1 MRINENISAVIT
13 NKHLLNTENSLS
25 DVMERLSSGL
35 KLNHAGDDPSGM
47 AISKKMQAQIDGLD
61 QASTNALNGSS
72 VLETADGALNEV
84 TNMLQRMRELAVQ
97 AANGTNSLS
106 DKQAAQDE
114 IESLKQEIDR
124 VASTTEF
131 NTKNLLDGSLDN
143 RNYGEHF
150 TLAQTSAEVE
160 VGTYQFKVEKAATQA
175 AETLT
180 TPDISSTSASSSTG
194 FVPSEGYISING
206 STASLNPDMTN
217 EEVYESLRN
226 AAEIGEAEF
235 DDNNQIKSTAYGK
248 DAVLSLTFSDAAI
261 AGSFGVDLSNA
272 TVNPDGS
279 YTVLVSGEDAVVDLN
294 PSGITGKNA
303 FSDHASATAKLDGNK
318 LTISDEG
325 GFKMTM
331 KLESGFEEGS
341 TVTKADGT
349 TETSDGVISMDV
361 TDIGMMQFQIGANE
375 NQLMKIKIPAMDTK
389 SMYIDDVDVTTINGA
404 GHAISKLDDAIAY
417 VSAARSSLGA
427 YTNRLDYSK
436 SSLDTTSENMT
447 QAISRIQDADMAEE
461 MTEYT
466 KDNVLQQAATSVLA
480 QANQLPQTA
489 LQLLQ

>member
-1 MRINENISAVIT
+1 MKINENISAVVT
-13 NKHLLNTENSLS
+13 NKHLLRTENSLS

-61 QASTNALNGSS
+61 QASTNALNGTS

-84 TNMLQRMRELAVQ
+84 TSMLQRMRELSVQ

-143 RNYGEHF
+143 RNYAEHV
-150 TLAQTSAEVE
+150 TLAQTSEEVE
-160 VGTYQFKVEKAATQA
+160 TGTYQFKVEKAAVQA
-175 AETLT
+175 NSDFSL
-180 TPDISSTSASSSTG
+180 PDISSSADSTG
-194 FVPSEGYISING
+194 FVSKKSSLSING
-206 STASLNPDMTN
+206 SEVSLNPDMTN
-217 EEVYESLRN
+217 EEVYEAVRN
-226 AAEIGEAEF
+226 AAEIGESELS
-235 DDNNQIKSTAYGK
+235 DDGTLKSTAYGK
-248 DAVLSLTFSDAAI
+248 NAVLSLRFSDADI
-261 AGSFGVDLSNA
+261 AGAFGVDISNA
-272 TVNPDGS
+272 VQNPDGS
-279 YTVLVSGEDAVVDLN
+279 YTLTKSGEDAVVDLN
-294 PSGITGKNA
+294 PSGITGENA
-303 FSDHASATAKLDGNK
+303 FLNHASATAKLEGNR
-318 LTISDEG
+318 LTITDEG

-331 KLESGFEEGS
+331 KLESGFENGS
-341 TVTKADGT
+341 TITKPDGT
-349 TETSDGVISMDV
+349 TETSDGIISMDV

-375 NQLMKIKIPAMDTK
+375 NQLMNIKIPAMDTK
-389 SMYIDDVDVTTINGA
+389 SMYIDDVNVTTINGA
-404 GHAISKLDDAIAY
+404 SRAISKFDDAIAY

-427 YTNRLDYSK
+427 YSNRLDYSK

>member
-114 IESLKQEIDR
+114 IDSLREEIDR
-124 VASTTEF
+124 VSSATEF

-143 RNYGEHF
+143 RNYAEHV

-160 VGTYQFKVEKAATQA
+160 TGTYQFKVEQAATR
-175 AETLT
+175 AEEAITI
-180 TPDISSTSASSSTG
+180 PDISTDASGTG
-194 FVPSEGYISING
+194 FISSEGSVSING
-206 STASLNPDMTN
+206 SSASLSPDMTN
-217 EEVYESLRN
+217 SEVYEALRN
-226 AAEIGEAEF
+226 AAEIGEASIDQE
-235 DDNNQIKSTAYGK
+235 DGTLKSTAYGK
-248 DAVLSLTFSDAAI
+248 DALLTLTFSNADIAAD
-261 AGSFGVDLSNA
+261 FGVDLSNA
-272 TVNPDGS
+272 TENPDGS
-279 YTVLVSGEDAVVDLN
+279 YTITESGTDAVVDLN
-294 PSGITGKNA
+294 PSGIKGTNA
-303 FSDHASATAKLDGNK
+303 FSDHASATAKLEGNK

-341 TVTKADGT
+341 IITKPDGT